1 MGNQNQ
7 NGIIEGNNTAN
18 NCATAPQANPGGLKG
33 FIDGLHRK
41 YDMIRYS
48 KAGKWVMRGL
58 TALIIGGT
66 AKVAYD
72 KGIAK
77 GKASVVPTVVTVEPI
92 PAEGTTETPAE
103 EKSEVE
109 TAE

>member
-1 MGNQNQ
+1 MEKNQ
-7 NGIIEGNNTAN
+7 NGNNQGNNLPVNAG
-18 NCATAPQANPGGLKG
+18 QPGTPEKKGLKA

-41 YDMIRYS
+41 YDAVRYS
-48 KAGKWVMRGL
+48 KAGKWVARGL
-58 TALIIGGT
+58 TALAIAGT
-66 AKVAYD
+66 GKACYD

-92 PAEGTTETPAE
+92 PAEETTEAPAE

>member
-1 MGNQNQ
+1 MEKNQ
-7 NGIIEGNNTAN
+7 NGNNQGNNLPVNAG
-18 NCATAPQANPGGLKG
+18 QPGKPEKKGLKT

-41 YDMIRYS
+41 YDAVRYS

-58 TALIIGGT
+58 TVLTIGGT

-77 GKASVVPTVVTVEPI
+77 GKASVAPTVVTIEKLP
-92 PAEGTTETPAE
+92 ETETPAE
-103 EKSEVE
+103 TPAEEESAVE
-109 TAE
+109 AE